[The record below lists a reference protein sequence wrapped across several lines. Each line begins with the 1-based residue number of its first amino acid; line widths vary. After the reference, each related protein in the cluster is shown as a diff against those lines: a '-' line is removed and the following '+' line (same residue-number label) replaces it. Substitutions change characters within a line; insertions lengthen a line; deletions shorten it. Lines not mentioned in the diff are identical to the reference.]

1 MQRLSLARLHAA
13 LPPPPVAC
21 HQCLLR
27 LAALSLLLRE
37 HASLAAQA
45 PLLAAL
51 AAFRGALEQAP
62 PAAWPQAAAAFQ
74 QAALHCV
81 TAQAPA
87 SAGAAAPVPG
97 AVLDALL
104 TTSVSLA
111 LLCESGSSS
120 SSSSSAGAA
129 PPRGLQPSLPLAD
142 LLPPAIAAV
151 RAACVEKW
159 GCAPPFELRGAAAAR
174 GAPPLPCI
182 AVPALV
188 AHSVTELL
196 KNAAVSTMER
206 YGVMGLDDAPP
217 VTLHSAPAEP
227 SALVLTVQDS
237 GVGLP
242 RAAAG
247 GGKGGASYP
256 YFSSAW
262 RGGQGQGQE
271 QVGADWRY
279 SRNFGSALFGKGVGL
294 ARASLHARVH
304 GGSLRLVHGGG
315 EAAAAGSGSGGGS
328 GGGGGASAVLTLSC
342 SGEAHFCPH
351 PELLRAATAAQLQ

>member
-27 LAALSLLLRE
+27 LAALSLMLKA

-104 TTSVSLA
+104 TTSISLA

-120 SSSSSAGAA
+120 AATASAA

-151 RAACVEKW
+151 RAGCLEKW

-174 GAPPLPCI
+174 GAPPLPCM

-206 YGVMGLDDAPP
+206 HGVMGLDDAPP
-217 VTLHSAPAEP
+217 VTLSVAAAER

-242 RAAAG
+242 PAAAAG
-247 GGKGGASYP
+247 SGQGGASFP
-256 YFSSAW
+256 YFASAW
-262 RGGQGQGQE
+262 RGQQGQGQGQE

-304 GGSLRLVHGGG
+304 GGSLRLVPGGG
-315 EAAAAGSGSGGGS
+315 EAAAASSS
-328 GGGGGASAVLTLSC
+328 GGGGGGAAAVLTLSC
-342 SGEAHFCPH
+342 SGEAVFCPH
-351 PELLRAATAAQLQ
+351 PELLSAAAAAQLQ